1 MASNQYVNKVIYG
14 DQAVIDLTSDTVS
27 SSVLKSGYTAHDA
40 SGAIITGMLQDKSP
54 TLFNF
59 VDGTYKI
66 QLDQGIYSG
75 NIVLPGIKMSVP
87 SSGTNEFYIDFPDNS
102 APASDADWTRITFSV
117 DTNGNSN
124 IIQDIAAASGV
135 SF

>member
-1 MASNQYVNKVIYG
+1 MASNQYVNKIIYG
-14 DQAVIDLTSDTVS
+14 DQALIDLTSDTVS

-40 SGAIITGMLQDKSP
+40 SGAIITGILQDKSP
-54 TLFNF
+54 TLF
-59 VDGTYKI
+59 D